1 MPSSQPA
8 AGHLAVKPEYLSS
21 QPSSAA
27 KKSEPNRSQTYRPNK
42 PHITDSPITKGQS
55 FSTISIYI
63 ADNRIQPIGTSM

>member
-8 AGHLAVKPEYLSS
+8 AGHLAVKPEYQSS

-27 KKSEPNRSQTYRPNK
+27 KKSEPNRSQSYRPNK

-55 FSTISIYI
+55 PSIL
-63 ADNRIQPIGTSM
+63 AVLAAAS